1 MYLRSSA
8 QSSACVLRPRGS
20 GDAQTPTRHL
30 PSAGGAQSSQRCSVF
45 SGNAQQINP
54 VDKMKEA
61 EKWNKPRA
69 DWKEALPSAGEFKE
83 TEKQKKIGG
92 LCVLVT
98 RFLISVQTRKD
109 IFKST

>member
-1 MYLRSSA
+1 MWLRSSA
-8 QSSACVLRPRGS
+8 QSSVCVLRPRGS

-30 PSAGGAQSSQRCSVF
+30 RSAGGARSSQRCSVF

-54 VDKMKEA
+54 VDEMKRA

-98 RFLISVQTRKD
+98 RFLICVQTRMD
-109 IFKST
+109 IF